1 MATRSGRTA
10 GSRRTAEALIEPYLP
25 PMLATLAAGPPARPE
40 EWLYELK
47 YDGFRAVAA
56 VTAGRAVVRSR
67 NSLDLGERFPDILKQ
82 VAKIGARELVVDGE
96 IVALDAKGVPRFQLL
111 QRGAARVVFIV
122 FDLLWLE
129 GHDLT
134 ALPIE
139 SRREL
144 LEKVLADPPRG
155 IELAEQVEGDVKSA
169 LDGAEL
175 RGYEGLIGKR
185 RGTGWEP
192 RRSKQWIKLKVQNIQ
207 ELAIVGFT
215 PSKPAPK
222 EIGALLLGVMEKGE
236 MRFAGKVGTGF
247 SAKQRVELRRML
259 SRDEVPKP
267 AVAGAP
273 RMRDAVWVKPK
284 YVAQVRFTE
293 WTSDGRLRHPA
304 FLGLRDDKSPD
315 EAVREAPASPP
326 ASAAGPAGEQKPV
339 RKTKVKEKSH
349 SIEVRLSSPDR
360 LLYPR
365 DGITK
370 KDVAAYYEAM
380 AEPMIRALDGRP
392 LALEHW
398 NDGIDQPSWFHQNIG
413 REGQSWMTTVETPTR
428 TSKRKVRHLVADRP
442 ETLRWLA
449 QMSVLTLHMWSS
461 RAGSLESPDWLVF
474 DLDPAKG
481 KGIEQAVEAALVLRR
496 LFEELSI
503 PSVPKTSGKRG
514 LHVLVPL
521 QRGRHTHEEAV
532 SFACSVAA
540 ALSEKLD
547 FATVERS
554 LSARKGRLYFDCLQ
568 NGYGKTI
575 VAPYSL
581 RGADGAPVSAPLAW
595 SEVTRRLDPSR
606 YNLKTMPVRLAKKGD
621 LFAPLFEKGIVLP
634 RLEGL
639 QVVP

>member
-1 MATRSGRTA
+1 MATRPGRTA
-10 GSRRTAEALIEPYLP
+10 GSRRTAEALVEPYLP
-25 PMLATLAAGPPARPE
+25 PMLATLSAGPPAQPE

-56 VTAGRAVVRSR
+56 VTAGRAVIRSR
-67 NSLDLGERFPDILKQ
+67 NSLDLGGRFPDIPKQ
-82 VAKIGARELVVDGE
+82 VAKIGAREFVVDGE
-96 IVALDAKGVPRFQLL
+96 IVALDEKGLPRFQLL
-111 QRGAARVVFIV
+111 QRGASRVVFIV

-144 LEKVLADPPRG
+144 LQKLLADPPRG
-155 IELAEQVEGDVKSA
+155 VELAEQVEGDVKSA
-169 LDGAEL
+169 LEEAER
-175 RGYEGLIGKR
+175 RGYEGLIGKL
-185 RGTGWEP
+185 RGTRWEP
-192 RRSKQWIKLKVQNIQ
+192 RRSKQWIKLKVQNTQ

-222 EIGALLLGVMEKGE
+222 EIGALLLGVMEKRQ
-236 MRFAGKVGTGF
+236 MQFAGKVGTGF
-247 SAKQRVELRRML
+247 SARQRVELRRML
-259 SRDEVPKP
+259 SADEVAKAP
-267 AVAGAP
+267 VEGAP

-293 WTSDGRLRHPA
+293 WTSDGKLRHPA
-304 FLGLRDDKSPD
+304 FLGLRDDKVP
-315 EAVREAPASPP
+315 EEVVRERVASQPAE
-326 ASAAGPAGEQKPV
+326 AGGKKGKPV
-339 RKTKVKEKSH
+339 KKADVKPKSDT
-349 SIEVRLSSPDR
+349 IVVNLSSPDR

-380 AEPMIRALDGRP
+380 AEPMLRALDGRP

-413 REGQSWMTTVETPTR
+413 KEGQSWMTTVETPTR
-428 TSKRKVRHLVADRP
+428 TSKRKVRHLIADRP

-496 LFEELSI
+496 VFEELSI

-581 RGADGAPVSAPLAW
+581 RGADGAPVSAPLSW

-606 YNLKTMPVRLAKKGD
+606 YNLKTMPARLAKKGD
-621 LFAPLFEKGIVLP
+621 LFAPLLEGGIVLP

-639 QVVP
+639 